1 MSNRIMR
8 IKALGAVLAVT
19 LAALLLFTAC
29 AHTPTTTP
37 LQEEKVV
44 EIGVMAPVTGG
55 AATGG
60 QVALA
65 AELDYIEYFNEE
77 LAIPGVTLKIV
88 WNDTSLDPVK
98 EIMALRR
105 FVERGVVALVL
116 IDPAVAL
123 KPLVAKD
130 ELPTLSLGITEE
142 MMYPPGWAFSCFPT
156 EAERFA
162 VMADWIMENWKGEQP
177 PRIAFAIVDT
187 PYGRDPLA
195 QSEKYAKSIGMEWVE
210 PEFVPY
216 VPLDVIPQLLRLSEN
231 VDFVYIGPIWTVAAP
246 VLRDAERLGLTGKI
260 GFCGMDA
267 TLARGTLK
275 LLGPVAE
282 GYFVPKTY
290 PAWNEMEN
298 PGIQW
303 ANEMWSRYHGSGEM
317 EDVYESAIHHPII
330 IPEAIRIAI
339 ENVGYEN
346 LDGPSVKDALE
357 TIEDFDPYGF
367 GPKIDYA
374 NPEERRGSSWIRI
387 YQVENGDPV
396 PKTEWRE
403 APMLV
408 P

>member
-1 MSNRIMR
+1 MR
-8 IKALGAVLAVT
+8 DRKVRGKGFAVIILALALT
-19 LAALLLFTAC
+19 ALLLFTAC
-29 AHTPTTTP
+29 APGP
-37 LQEEKVV
+37 PAEEKKVV
-44 EIGVMAPVTGG
+44 EIGVMAPATGG

-60 QVALA
+60 QLALA
-65 AELDYIEYFNEE
+65 AELDYIKYFNEE

-88 WNDTSLDPVK
+88 WEDTALDPVK

-130 ELPTLSLGITEE
+130 ELPTLSLGITED
-142 MMYPPGWAFSCFPT
+142 MMYPPGWVFSCFPT

-162 VMADWIMENWKGEQP
+162 VLADWIVENWRGEHP
-177 PRIAFAIVDT
+177 PRIAFATIDS

-195 QSEKYAKSIGMEWVE
+195 QSEKYAESIGMEWVA
-210 PEFVPY
+210 PEFVSY
-216 VPLDVIPQLLRLSEN
+216 VPLDVIPQLLRLSETA
-231 VDFVYIGPIWTVAAP
+231 DFVYIGPIWTVAAP
-246 VLRDAERLGLTGKI
+246 VLRDAERLGLMGKI

-267 TLARGTLK
+267 TLGRGTLEA
-275 LLGPVAE
+275 LGPAAE

-303 ANEMWSRYHGSGEM
+303 AYEMWSRYHGSGM
-317 EDVYESAIHHPII
+317 MDDVYESAIQHPII
-330 IPEAIRIAI
+330 IPEAIRRAI
-339 ENVGYEN
+339 EDVGYEN
-346 LDGPSVKDALE
+346 LDGPAVKEALE

-367 GPKIDYA
+367 GPKITYT
-374 NPEERRGSSWIRI
+374 NPEERRGSSWVRI
-387 YQVENGDPV
+387 YQIEGGDVV
-396 PKTEWRE
+396 PRTDWRE